1 MTRKEWLE
9 KFIELV
15 ETGASTLNFRRHCRI
30 KAQHLPRHMRQ
41 LDAFRSE
48 LLILQAKEDEAKH
61 AEKIRQAR
69 LDSLERARAARAA
82 QAEDR
87 LAALKAAQE
96 AGQTN
101 DDGKETSDS
110 E

>member
-15 ETGASTLNFRRHCRI
+15 ETGASTLDFRRHCRV
-30 KAQHLPRHMRQ
+30 KAQHLPRNMRQ
-41 LDAFRSE
+41 LDEFRAE
-48 LLILQAKEDEAKH
+48 LFVLQAKENDSKH

-69 LDSLERARAARAA
+69 LDSLERARDARAS

-87 LAALKAAQE
+87 LAALKAAQSLQAE
-96 AGQTN
+96 SK
-101 DDGKETSDS
+101 DETSDS